1 MKTALKVYQAEGIGT
16 QAVLEMVVR
25 ALVIARADPD
35 REIFILF
42 DDETVAEYKRVYGDG
57 SWMQICA
64 QLKDQY
70 GLPIEIQ

>member
-35 REIFILF
+35 REIFIPF

>member
-1 MKTALKVYQAEGIGT
+1 
-16 QAVLEMVVR
+16 MVVR

-35 REIFILF
+35 REIFIPF

-70 GLPIEIQ
+70 GLPIEIR